1 MNTCCVVAADGS
13 RARIMMI
20 EDVLPEESGPELR
33 EVEALVNVEN
43 ATPDRELWSDNENA
57 NRGSDGS
64 VHGYDDHRGR
74 HRNEFNSRFARRIVE
89 RVGILARE
97 YHVELIIVLAESKM
111 LGMIRKAWAK
121 YSTCDVFIQD
131 EDKNLSGLTPY
142 ELHRYLAA
150 EGLLPKRHAPE
161 EWRRRVG

>member
-20 EDVLPEESGPELR
+20 EEVLPEEPGPELR
-33 EVEALVNVEN
+33 EVEVLVNVEN
-43 ATPDRELWSDNENA
+43 TTPDRELWSDNENT
-57 NRGSDGS
+57 NKGSGGS
-64 VHGYDDHRGR
+64 VHAYDDHRGR
-74 HRNEFNSRFARRIVE
+74 HRAEFNSRFARRIVE
-89 RVGILARE
+89 RVGVLAGE

-121 YSTCDVFIQD
+121 HSTCDVFIQD
-131 EDKNLSGLTPY
+131 KDKNLSGLTPY
-142 ELHRYLAA
+142 ELHRYLAR
-150 EGLLPKRHAPE
+150 EGLLPPRHAPE